1 MVKEV
6 EMTLQE
12 YIRLKERLSRLKNDY
27 HSLTTSASSCA
38 VEFHSYDTVA
48 SRDKELLKRAIEY
61 YSDILSRA
69 IVSSNEASPH
79 EVTVGD
85 LLLIDI
91 NTISSSNRFII
102 RLVGE
107 LIEPERDETVS
118 INDEIYPIKNVST
131 KSPLGVA
138 LNRQDIG
145 AYTEYI
151 ADNTLFTVHIE
162 RKVSEMS
169 IPQR

>member
-12 YIRLKERLSRLKNDY
+12 YIRLKERLSRLKSEY
-27 HSLTTSASSCA
+27 HSLTTSSSSCA

-48 SRDKELLKRAIEY
+48 SREKELLARSIEH

-69 IVSSNEASPH
+69 VVSANEASTN

-91 NTISSSNRFII
+91 NNTNSTNRFVI

-118 INDEIYPIKNVST
+118 IDDEIYPIKNVST

-138 LNRQDIG
+138 LNRQAIG

-151 ADNTLFTVHIE
+151 ADNTLFSVYIE

-169 IPQR
+169 MPQR